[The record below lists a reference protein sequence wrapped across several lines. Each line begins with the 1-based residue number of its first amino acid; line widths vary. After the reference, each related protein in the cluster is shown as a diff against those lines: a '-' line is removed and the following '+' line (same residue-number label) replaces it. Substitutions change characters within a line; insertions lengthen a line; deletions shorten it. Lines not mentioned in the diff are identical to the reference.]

1 MKVYSYVRLMLRA
14 CTPHGRTMSANNVGR
29 HFGVILSA
37 NIVNS
42 NDGPV
47 WRQGVNRVGATKCVT
62 TLVDLLPYQII
73 QNPY

>member
-1 MKVYSYVRLMLRA
+1 
-14 CTPHGRTMSANNVGR
+14 MSANNVGR